1 MTEHDDAEAKMHEL
15 DALFSHVWMVR
26 TFLKHSEEAADDE
39 ELADVHRGLYDA
51 MHALGAAYAE
61 GDVDKYFQQAKKKR
75 SKLKAAAELLAEI
88 QPEIS
93 THMNFKMALRSLQ
106 HALGKIEALLED
118 SVG

>member
-1 MTEHDDAEAKMHEL
+1 MNADDSAVQKMHRL

-26 TFLKHSEEAADDE
+26 TFLKHSEEAAEDE

-51 MHALGAAYAE
+51 MHALGAAYADGNAE
-61 GDVDKYFQQAKKKR
+61 KYLKQSAKKR
-75 SKLKAAAELLAEI
+75 SKLQAATELFAEI

-106 HALGKIEALLED
+106 CAIAEIGALLD
-118 SVG
+118 TD